1 MKKRT
6 IRLKWL
12 LVGVCAIALVLAGW
26 RTWQDWNEPAQY
38 WRRVLRWGD
47 ADRRREAVGMLA
59 KLEGRKAVPDLMR
72 VLEGPDDEVRVLAVR
87 KVSEIL
93 VPEWAWPNPE
103 GVPAEVIAAMKGHAE
118 GDHSPAVR
126 VATLEALAHMAS
138 RDRKISRLLYAKA
151 RDVGE
156 AGEVRAAA
164 FSGAGKEWRSLE
176 EVIDFCADP
185 APEVRRAAFQRLG
198 GTLSSEIPSGEPPP
212 DAYVDACARGL
223 SDPDRLVRFA
233 ALRAVDDL
241 RGRHPSRSIEP
252 LRRLVPG
259 IIGILEGG
267 FPAGE
272 DRRDLC
278 CRPLRAIAV
287 VAGQAPEA
295 IRALEARLGDEDP
308 EVRLA
313 AARSLAVF
321 GAEAM
326 PALPSLMAANP
337 EARRADPALDRKYA
351 GWIGSILSSWLA
363 ARTPTR

>member
-6 IRLKWL
+6 IRLRWL
-12 LVGVCAIALVLAGW
+12 LVWVGAIALVLAGW
-26 RTWQDWNEPAQY
+26 RTWLDWNEPAQY
-38 WRRVLRWGD
+38 WRRALRWGD
-47 ADRRREAVGMLA
+47 ADRRCEAVGMLA
-59 KLEGRKAVPDLMR
+59 KLEGRRAVPDLMR
-72 VLEGPDDEVRVLAVR
+72 VLGGSDDEVRVLAAR

-93 VPEWAWPNPE
+93 VLEGAWPNPE
-103 GVPAEVIAAMKGHAE
+103 DVPAEVIAAMKGHAQ
-118 GDHSPAVR
+118 GDRSPAVR
-126 VATLEALAHMAS
+126 AVALEALAHMAS
-138 RDRKISRLLYAKA
+138 RDRKISLLLYAKA
-151 RDVGE
+151 RDAGE

-198 GTLSSEIPSGEPPP
+198 GILSAEIPPGEPPP

-223 SDPDRLVRFA
+223 SDPDRQVRFA
-233 ALRAVDDL
+233 ALRAVDGL

-252 LRRLVPG
+252 LRRLIPG

-272 DRRDLC
+272 DRRGLC

-287 VAGQAPEA
+287 AAGQAPEA
-295 IRALEARLGDEDP
+295 IRALEARLGDEDQ

-313 AARSLAVF
+313 AAHALAGF
-321 GAEAM
+321 GAAAM
-326 PALPSLMAANP
+326 PALPSLLASDP
-337 EARRADPALDRKYA
+337 EARRADPVLDRKYA